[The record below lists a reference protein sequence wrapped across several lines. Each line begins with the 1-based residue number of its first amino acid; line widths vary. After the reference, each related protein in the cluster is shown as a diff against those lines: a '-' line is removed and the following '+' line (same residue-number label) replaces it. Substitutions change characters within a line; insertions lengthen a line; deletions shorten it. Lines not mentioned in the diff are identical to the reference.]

1 MKLHEF
7 VNHLKVLIE
16 DEFIA
21 KVEQNET
28 DFLLTFLNGKQI
40 RISVSEN

>member
-7 VNHLKVLIE
+7 IDHLKVLIE
-16 DEFIA
+16 DEFVA
-21 KVEQNET
+21 KVEQNGT

-40 RISVSEN
+40 KISVSE